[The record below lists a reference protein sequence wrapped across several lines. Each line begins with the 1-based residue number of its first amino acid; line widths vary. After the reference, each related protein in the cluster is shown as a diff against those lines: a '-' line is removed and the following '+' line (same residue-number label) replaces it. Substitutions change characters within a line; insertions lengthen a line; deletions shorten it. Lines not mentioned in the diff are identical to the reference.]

1 MADDAGTS
9 TIATNR
15 RARFDFHLEDRFEAG
30 MVLQGSEVK
39 ALRNGTANLQDAFVS
54 VKRDGVELYNLHIP
68 PYEMAGYAGH
78 EPTRPRR
85 LLLNKREIDKLRKGT
100 EVKGFTI
107 IPTKMY
113 FKGGRAKIEIALG
126 KGKKSHDKRA
136 TIAERES
143 KRRLDR
149 VLKER

>member
-1 MADDAGTS
+1 MPKTV
-9 TIATNR
+9 ATNR

-30 MVLQGSEVK
+30 MVLMGSEVK

-54 VKRDGVELYNLHIP
+54 VKRDGVELYNLYIP
-68 PYEMAGYAGH
+68 PYEMATHTGH

-85 LLLNKREIDKLRKGT
+85 LLLNKREITKLRKGT
-100 EVKGFTI
+100 ESKGYTI
-107 IPTKMY
+107 VPTTIY
-113 FKGGRAKIEIALG
+113 FKNGRAKIEIALG
-126 KGKKSHDKRA
+126 KGKKAQDKRA

-149 VLKER
+149 VMKER